1 MKTHIA
7 IADVGQVAQRQGIIS
22 NDNNR
27 TSLKYSR
34 VRATDMFFSSDGET
48 RHHPRFWF
56 PIEKKSRGG
65 SGLPVTAV
73 TGKSRAVTG
82 RI

>member
-1 MKTHIA
+1 MKTHMA

-34 VRATDMFFSSDGET
+34 VRATDMFFSSDGEP
-48 RHHPRFWF
+48 RHHPE
-56 PIEKKSRGG
+56 IDQSQQ
-65 SGLPVTAV
+65 
-73 TGKSRAVTG
+73 RATHSFASVS
-82 RI
+82 